1 MAGSRPLLFA
11 FAAAIA
17 LALCA
22 IIQAQDTPAPK
33 PQGRPATEEKARNY
47 PPLPKSVERHQV
59 TIWSDGTR
67 MAADLYLPKILKPED
82 RLPAVVFVNGTG
94 GTKRRLPARL
104 APHFVGRGYAFLA
117 FDFRGWGESESKLL
131 MLEPMPE
138 PNAQGEVTVKA
149 RAIRWQMDFSDQCA
163 DIRSAIAFLSGEKNV
178 DPARIGLLGTSYGG
192 GLVTWTAAHDPRVKC
207 VAMQV
212 PGMGGGRSEKAIR
225 ADFALLTR
233 QARGETEPVPYQTG
247 KPGGKMSSYAHMR
260 YNYAKRIGHNNIEAA
275 EQITI
280 PVLIIDVENEELMKT
295 EMNGKKVAEI
305 LQKNGTPVKYHILK
319 GATHYGIY
327 REGFEAATALEIAW
341 FEEHLKEAK
350 NSR

>member
-1 MAGSRPLLFA
+1 MRFSNPLLSA
-11 FAAAIA
+11 CAAAIV
-17 LALCA
+17 LPLCDP
-22 IIQAQDTPAPK
+22 IQAQDTPAPK
-33 PQGRPATEEKARNY
+33 PQGRPASAEKARKY
-47 PPLPKSVERHQV
+47 PPLPQAIERRQV

-67 MAADLYLPKILKPED
+67 MAADLYLPKNLNPED

-104 APHFVGRGYAFLA
+104 APHFVERGYLFLA

-131 MLEPMPE
+131 LLEPMPE

-225 ADFALLTR
+225 ADFALLAR

-247 KPGGKMSSYAHMR
+247 IPGGKMSSYAHMR
-260 YNYAKRIGHNNIEAA
+260 YNNAKRIGHNTIEAA
-275 EQITI
+275 EKITV

-305 LQKNGTPVKYHILK
+305 LRNNGTPVKYHILA
-319 GATHYGIY
+319 GTTHYGIY

-341 FEEHLKEAK
+341 FEEHLKGSK